1 MLHRLERRPIYYL
14 GLVVVIFAL
23 GTLAID
29 LNRYYSFYASYD
41 QGIFNQVFWN
51 SSYGRFF
58 QSSLSSQLST
68 NVVHGGELP
77 NPAYHRLGQHFT
89 PLLLLWLP
97 IYSLFRSAVAL
108 IFIQVGLITA
118 AGLVLYRLA
127 RCYLDRPLAAAIAM
141 SYYGANAVL
150 GPTLCNFHDNVQ
162 IPLLMFTLLLAL
174 EKRWWWLFG
183 LMALLIPWAREDSG
197 VVLFGVGL
205 YLLVRWRYP
214 LVGLGLCV
222 YSLAYCVAVTTYAM
236 PLFSADAT
244 QRFAQERFGQY
255 LDGAGGGSSLDILR
269 GMLANPLLL
278 LREIVSP
285 PDRTLLYLLG
295 QWLPLMF
302 VPAIALDSWLIAG
315 CPLFQL
321 LVARGE
327 AEPLSINIRYA
338 MALVPG
344 LFYGAI
350 LWWARRPDP
359 LQLWRSRRR
368 FWSGCLMLSVLVM
381 ALSNP
386 NRSLSFVIPDSLQPR
401 VYVPLVEQWRHASAI
416 YPLLAN
422 IPPRASVSATT
433 FLVPHL
439 SSRRT
444 IVRFPNSMAATTEG
458 LSQPV
463 DYAIA
468 DLWQMDRYR
477 AAFKSDGRLLAESL
491 SQIDRVLDPQDDR
504 NYGLVGFDDGVV
516 LLKARSPS
524 DPQARDRFA
533 AFRQQL
539 AAHPI
544 QMAANPVANP
554 ASNPASNL
562 ERRQRTGSQGDLSP
576 VVWRSLISGILTVT
590 WLAGTAL

>member
-1 MLHRLERRPIYYL
+1 MFHRLERQPLRYL
-14 GLVVVIFAL
+14 GIVVAVFAL

-68 NVVHGGELP
+68 NVVHGGEWP
-77 NPAYHRLGQHFT
+77 TVAYHRLGQHFT

-118 AGLVLYRLA
+118 AGLVLYKLA
-127 RCYLDRPLAAAIAM
+127 RCYLDQPLSVAIAT

-174 EKRWWWLFG
+174 ERRIWWLFG
-183 LMALLIPWAREDSG
+183 LMALLIPWVREDSG

-205 YLLVRWRYP
+205 YLLVRRRYP
-214 LVGLGLCV
+214 LLGLGLCL
-222 YSLAYCVAVTTYAM
+222 YATAYAVTVTTWAM

-255 LDGAGGGSSLDILR
+255 LGGTGGSSVDILR

-278 LREIVSP
+278 LREILSP

-302 VPAIALDSWLIAG
+302 VPAIALESWLIAG

-321 LVARGE
+321 LVAQGST
-327 AEPLSINIRYA
+327 EPLSINIRYA

-350 LWWARRPDP
+350 LWWSRRPDP
-359 LQLWRSRRR
+359 VKLWRSWRQV
-368 FWSGCLMLSVLVM
+368 WGGCLTLSFVLM

-386 NRSLSFVIPDSLQPR
+386 NRSLSFVVPDSISPR
-401 VYVPLVEQWRHASAI
+401 VYVPMVEQWHHAAAI
-416 YPLLAN
+416 YPLLDQ
-422 IPPRASVSATT
+422 IPGTASVSATT
-433 FLVPHL
+433 YLVPHL
-439 SSRRT
+439 SSRRA
-444 IVRFPNSMAATTEG
+444 IVRFPTSLEVTLDNSPELGSPNLAPPPPT
-458 LSQPV
+458 SSPV
-463 DYAIA
+463 DYAMA
-468 DLWQMDRYR
+468 DLWQLDRYQV
-477 AAFKSDGRLLAESL
+477 AFKSDGELLASCL
-491 SQIDRVLDPQDDR
+491 AQVDRALAQG
-504 NYGLVGFDDGVV
+504 YGLVGYGEGVV
-516 LLKARSPS
+516 LLKHQSPS
-524 DPQARDRFA
+524 NPESLDRFT
-533 AFRQQL
+533 AFRQGLQL
-539 AAHPI
+539 P
-544 QMAANPVANP
+544 
-554 ASNPASNL
+554 L
-562 ERRQRTGSQGDLSP
+562 QGKP
-576 VVWRSLISGILTVT
+576 
-590 WLAGTAL
+590 